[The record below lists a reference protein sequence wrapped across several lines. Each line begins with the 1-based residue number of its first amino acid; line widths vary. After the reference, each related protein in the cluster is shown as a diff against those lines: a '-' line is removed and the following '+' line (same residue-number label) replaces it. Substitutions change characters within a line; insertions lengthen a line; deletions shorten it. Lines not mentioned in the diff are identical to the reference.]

1 MNFNVEVELDK
12 TRHILSIIPIQY
24 KDRMKEEEV

>member
-12 TRHILSIIPIQY
+12 TRHILSIILIQY